1 MIVKEQATR
10 EEKSVFLDRSALAA
24 FMDSTHPLHQK
35 AVHFFF
41 GLDDL
46 QQPLI
51 TLNLTIYEMHEWLRN
66 QVGFQQAHFFL
77 NVIKRAEQAKVLT
90 IIPIDDAIE
99 QEALNLMLE
108 HPEYEFTYLEACTFT
123 VIHELGVY
131 RIFSLDPNV
140 KRIAQAWPEVQIVP
154 T

>member
-1 MIVKEQATR
+1 MINEQVAS

-24 FMDSTHPLHQK
+24 FMDKAHPFHQK
-35 AVHFFF
+35 AVQFFF

-46 QQPLI
+46 QQPLV
-51 TLNLTIYEMHEWLRN
+51 TLNLTVYEIHEWLRN
-66 QVGFQQAHFFL
+66 HVSFQQAQFFL
-77 NVIKRAEQAKVLT
+77 NVIKRAEQASVLT
-90 IIPIDDAIE
+90 VIPVDDAIE
-99 QEALNLMLE
+99 QEALSLMIE

-131 RIFSLDPNV
+131 RIFSLDPNF